1 MMTTTMKIYPIK
13 KLTVLPT
20 WETLSKLSSTEMKTR
35 GKKIWKVNHILVTCL
50 TSFNRFTSKSDQHL
64 ISPYNIT
71 LESHIKVVR
80 IIGMITNYRSSWLL
94 TNDILTSRSIT
105 IILQKTTHLTWKENL
120 EPKLF
125 TFTSWIN
132 TSNWNIKIHILL
144 KNNFLGQKGYIYA
157 QSTNT
162 PSDFL
167 SLAWPVITLYQK

>member
-1 MMTTTMKIYPIK
+1 MMTTMMKIYPIK

-20 WETLSKLSSTEMKTR
+20 WETLSKLSSTEMKSEE
-35 GKKIWKVNHILVTCL
+35 KKIWKVNHNHL
-50 TSFNRFTSKSDQHL
+50 TPKSDQHL
-64 ISPYNIT
+64 ISPYNTT
-71 LESHIKVVR
+71 LESNIKVVR

-94 TNDILTSRSIT
+94 TNDTLTSRSIT

-132 TSNWNIKIHILL
+132 TSHWNVKIHILL